1 MRISTQQF
9 YPRRSQSMGETQRS
23 LLETQQRLSTGK
35 QRLGPGDDPGG
46 AEASLRLTDRL
57 ARLDRLE
64 RSQNA
69 AETRLTAE
77 DTALGALAT
86 NLQRV
91 RELAVLL
98 GNGALRGGDALGI
111 EAELRALKDEALS
124 LANTV
129 SPTGEALFGGA
140 TAAEDAFSLQ
150 GDGTVRYEGTNRPR
164 SLPIGEGRSLTL
176 SPPGGELF
184 LAMPNLD
191 EVRLELAPGNGG
203 TAVFDAPEVTDQA
216 VFENAALPLTL
227 TFNGDGTATLVD
239 SAVPP
244 NVTAPV
250 LGTNTVTVEGVRVSF
265 TGVPAAGDVLTL
277 DEPGTFDVFALYD
290 DLISVAQAPR
300 EGDEAQATFQNQLQA
315 AQGGLAAAEA
325 QINGA
330 RGALGAKL
338 AALEGERSVQE
349 STRLALEAE
358 RSNLDDL
365 DYTAAI
371 SEFQQQLTALQAAQ
385 SAFSRLSDLSLFNFL
400 R

>member
-9 YPRRSQSMGETQRS
+9 YQRSSQSMGETQRS

-69 AETRLTAE
+69 AETRLNAE

-98 GNGALRGGDALGI
+98 GNGALREGDALGI

-140 TAAEDAFSLQ
+140 TAAEEAFSLQ
-150 GDGTVRYEGTNRPR
+150 GNGTVRYEGTNRPR

-176 SPPGGELF
+176 SPPGGDLF

-239 SAVPP
+239 GVG
-244 NVTAPV
+244 NVAAPA

-277 DEPGTFDVFALYD
+277 DAPGTFDLFALYD

-385 SAFSRLSDLSLFNFL
+385 SAFARLSDLSLFNFL

>member
-9 YPRRSQSMGETQRS
+9 YQRSSQSMGETQRS

-69 AETRLTAE
+69 AETRLNAE

-98 GNGALRGGDALGI
+98 GNGALREGDALGI

-140 TAAEDAFSLQ
+140 TAAEEAFSLQ
-150 GDGTVRYEGTNRPR
+150 GNGTVRYEGTNRPR

-176 SPPGGELF
+176 SPPGGDLF

-239 SAVPP
+239 GVG
-244 NVTAPV
+244 NVTAPA

-265 TGVPAAGDVLTL
+265 AGVPAAGDVLTL
-277 DEPGTFDVFALYD
+277 DAPGTFDLFALYD

-385 SAFSRLSDLSLFNFL
+385 SAFARLSDLSLFNFL

>member
-1 MRISTQQF
+1 M
-9 YPRRSQSMGETQRS
+9 
-23 LLETQQRLSTGK
+23 
-35 QRLGPGDDPGG
+35 
-46 AEASLRLTDRL
+46 
-57 ARLDRLE
+57 
-64 RSQNA
+64 
-69 AETRLTAE
+69 
-77 DTALGALAT
+77 
-86 NLQRV
+86 
-91 RELAVLL
+91 
-98 GNGALRGGDALGI
+98 
-111 EAELRALKDEALS
+111 
-124 LANTV
+124 
-129 SPTGEALFGGA
+129 
-140 TAAEDAFSLQ
+140 
-150 GDGTVRYEGTNRPR
+150 
-164 SLPIGEGRSLTL
+164 
-176 SPPGGELF
+176 
-184 LAMPNLD
+184 
-191 EVRLELAPGNGG
+191 
-203 TAVFDAPEVTDQA
+203 AVFDAPEVTDQA
-216 VFENAALPLTL
+216 VFDNAALPLTL

-239 SAVPP
+239 GAG
-244 NVTAPV
+244 NVTAPA

-277 DEPGTFDVFALYD
+277 DGPGTFDLFALYD

-315 AQGGLAAAEA
+315 AQGGLAAADA

>member
-1 MRISTQQF
+1 M
-9 YPRRSQSMGETQRS
+9 
-23 LLETQQRLSTGK
+23 
-35 QRLGPGDDPGG
+35 
-46 AEASLRLTDRL
+46 
-57 ARLDRLE
+57 
-64 RSQNA
+64 N
-69 AETRLTAE
+69 AE

-98 GNGALRGGDALGI
+98 GNGALQEGDALGI

-216 VFENAALPLTL
+216 VFDNAALPLTL

-239 SAVPP
+239 GVG
-244 NVTAPV
+244 NVTAPA

-277 DEPGTFDVFALYD
+277 DAPGTFELFALYD

>member
-9 YPRRSQSMGETQRS
+9 YQRSSQSMGETQRS

-69 AETRLTAE
+69 AETRLNAE

-98 GNGALRGGDALGI
+98 GNGALREGDALGI

-150 GDGTVRYEGTNRPR
+150 GNGTVRYEGTNRPR

-176 SPPGGELF
+176 SPPGGDLF

-239 SAVPP
+239 GVG
-244 NVTAPV
+244 NVTAPA

-277 DEPGTFDVFALYD
+277 DAPGTFDLFALYD

-325 QINGA
+325 QISGA
-330 RGALGAKL
+330 RGTLGAKL

-385 SAFSRLSDLSLFNFL
+385 SAFARLSDLSLFNFL